1 VNGVSDRLRW
11 IADFV
16 GVAGNALSVVA
27 CVRGIDYSQD
37 VHDSAQRDL
46 RALAALLD
54 QCPAL
59 RADLAAAM
67 TEDLSALPGDG
78 RGCGV

>member
-16 GVAGNALSVVA
+16 GVAGKALSVVA

-59 RADLAAAM
+59 RADLAAM
-67 TEDLSALPGDG
+67 TEDLSAPPGDG
-78 RGCGV
+78 RGSGV